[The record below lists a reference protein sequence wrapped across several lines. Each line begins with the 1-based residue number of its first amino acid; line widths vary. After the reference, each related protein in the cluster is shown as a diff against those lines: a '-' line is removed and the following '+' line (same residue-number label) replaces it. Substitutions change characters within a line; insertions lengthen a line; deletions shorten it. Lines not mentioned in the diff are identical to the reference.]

1 MDALSFSKVAIINRG
16 EPAVRFLRAL
26 DEFNL
31 IHNTNIKGV
40 ALYTDPDEH
49 MPFVRQADEAIPI
62 GAILR
67 PQPNGKVVNAYCD
80 HQWILDILIKND
92 CDAVWPGWGFVSED
106 PLFVQLLEE
115 HNIVFLG
122 PSSDAMSQ
130 LGDKIAAKYLAEKA
144 GVPLAPWAEYQT
156 EWTDAELIMIHGEL
170 PSSPRGSQQLRG
182 HVSWRA
188 CATQSARIT

>member
-1 MDALSFSKVAIINRG
+1 MRALSFSKVAIINRG

-80 HQWILDILIKND
+80 HQWILDILLRHD

-106 PLFVQLLEE
+106 PLFVKLLEE

-122 PSSDAMSQ
+122 PSSAAMSQ
-130 LGDKIAAKYLAEKA
+130 LGDKIAAKYLAEQA
-144 GVPLAPWAEYQT
+144 GVPLAPWAEYQS
-156 EWTDAELIMIHGEL
+156 EWTNVELIQQGNTIGYPLMVKASAGGGG
-170 PSSPRGSQQLRG
+170 RGIR
-182 HVSWRA
+182 
-188 CATQSARIT
+188 